1 MAIKYVCEPFRIKM
15 VEPIPILSRE
25 QRQAKIKMAKYN
37 LFNLESK
44 DVTID
49 LLTDSGTNAMS
60 DEQWAGLMVGDEAY
74 AGGKS
79 YYHLINN
86 AKEIFG
92 YDYIQP
98 VHQGR
103 AAEKVLLPLLLGPNQ
118 YALANTFFY
127 TTRTHIEHTGAKCI
141 DCLNPEALKTSTYA
155 PFKGNMDLQ
164 KLEATI
170 QQLKPENV
178 GLITLTITNNCCGG
192 QPVSMENIR
201 QTSQIAQKYNI
212 PLFMDAARYAENA
225 YFIQQREA
233 EWKTVSIKTIVR
245 TMFSYADMFTMS
257 AKKDAIINMG
267 GLIGIKNNESLYL
280 QLINNTISNE
290 GYITY
295 GGLSGRDLEA
305 FAIGLKEG
313 IQEDFLRYRIG
324 QIEYLASRLDDEG
337 IPYQK
342 PAGGHGIFLDAKS
355 LLPHIPAN
363 QFPSQALAIELYVE
377 AGIRSSGEG
386 TLLLGY
392 DIDSKQQLLAPC
404 EFTRLAIPRRVY
416 TQSHLDVV
424 IEALVA
430 IKKRSQSVPGYR
442 ITKEAPILR
451 HFTIELTPM

>member
-1 MAIKYVCEPFRIKM
+1 
-15 VEPIPILSRE
+15 
-25 QRQAKIKMAKYN
+25 
-37 LFNLESK
+37 
-44 DVTID
+44 
-49 LLTDSGTNAMS
+49 
-60 DEQWAGLMVGDEAY
+60 
-74 AGGKS
+74 
-79 YYHLINN
+79 
-86 AKEIFG
+86 
-92 YDYIQP
+92 
-98 VHQGR
+98 
-103 AAEKVLLPLLLGPNQ
+103 
-118 YALANTFFY
+118 
-127 TTRTHIEHTGAKCI
+127 
-141 DCLNPEALKTSTYA
+141 
-155 PFKGNMDLQ
+155 
-164 KLEATI
+164 
-170 QQLKPENV
+170 
-178 GLITLTITNNCCGG
+178 
-192 QPVSMENIR
+192 
-201 QTSQIAQKYNI
+201 
-212 PLFMDAARYAENA
+212 
-225 YFIQQREA
+225 
-233 EWKTVSIKTIVR
+233 
-245 TMFSYADMFTMS
+245 MFSYADMFTMS